1 MTKEKTTM
9 PGIVEIRILPP
20 LAIGRLGSSATPL
33 ENYTLEIAN
42 PVGYRSLVP
51 AATLVVDPITGAV
64 VSANPPASVSFR
76 DVQGNIKPV
85 CPFLEVWM
93 LLAGAKTL
101 TPLTLQALQSL
112 GADETAVSW
121 SVQVGNIKAFRRTG
135 DANDR
140 ITASVAPF
148 SNHNVNAL
156 VGDCPNFKPGKT
168 LPLGSARYLKPTAAF
183 PQIRLRL
190 TPAAGRVYGPTAGDP
205 NIADDVYDA
214 TRGKWA
220 RFREGANNAPPS
232 TEPGGI
238 FASVNNVSRGYLDD
252 ECDGVV
258 QVQVILPGKT
268 LTAMARITFG
278 PPNFAPDG
286 LPIRTVTDELE
297 QVELGPSVSGPVPMA
312 EVGSIVR
319 RALETV
325 RLMNTTALNSPSVNS
340 MANQDTGAG
349 RAAEPIFDPSV
360 VDALAIRARHESVLL
375 ALNSGTMAWF
385 STVLRR
391 YAEVGDL
398 SDDGRRKMP
407 GMMRGADGS
416 HLALTRRQAST
427 IDAAAVAIAPEAP
440 AGNPN
445 PGTLTPTNL
454 SAILYH
460 AQGNPPV
467 AHPSSAISNAFPG
480 LEMDFRNVW
489 RRVFVG
495 IVLHE
500 ADNFVVGVDANA
512 PAKLR
517 ALIGQR
523 LISVN
528 GVSVIGVLQGPSRP
542 GGPVVPLPSNQ
553 NAAANDPMA
562 GKTNLEW
569 SNALAD
575 ALQMEGKSAKCVFVP
590 EGGGPQTKIA
600 LKVRPFF
607 EAGTGVIKRELLE
620 PGELTQSL
628 CSPWQNDYRECSCY
642 YWAASRPDYVN
653 VEPRVD
659 GTSAGHNWL
668 QRGRTASTAK
678 VYIVD
683 DFVDQRLVT
692 YEQLFQNWEH
702 LLKFEIGGRDS
713 E

>member
-1 MTKEKTTM
+1 M
-9 PGIVEIRILPP
+9 PNIVEIRILPP

-42 PVGYRSLVP
+42 PIGYRSLVP
-51 AATLVVDPITGAV
+51 ASTLVVDPATGAIMS
-64 VSANPPASVSFR
+64 SAAPASVSFR
-76 DVQGNIKPV
+76 DAQGNIKPV

-93 LLAGAKTL
+93 LLDGAKTL
-101 TPLTLQALQSL
+101 APLTLQDLRDS
-112 GADETAVSW
+112 GADDTAVSW
-121 SVQVGNIKAFRRTG
+121 SVEVGNIKAFRRTG
-135 DANDR
+135 DPNDK
-140 ITASVAPF
+140 ITASATAFNDHGIKPLKGKC
-148 SNHNVNAL
+148 A
-156 VGDCPNFKPGKT
+156 NFKPGKS
-168 LPLGSARYLKPTAAF
+168 LSFGSVRYLEPTASF
-183 PQIRLRL
+183 PQIRLRF
-190 TPAAGRVYGPTAGDP
+190 TPASGKVYGPTAGDP

-214 TRGKWA
+214 TRGSWTKFNESDPNPPA
-220 RFREGANNAPPS
+220 TRPPS

-238 FASVNNVSRGYLDD
+238 FANVRGVSRGYLDD
-252 ECDGVV
+252 ECDGLV
-258 QVQVILPGKT
+258 QVQVTLPGKT
-268 LTAMARITFG
+268 LTAVARITCG

-286 LPIRTVTDELE
+286 LPIRSVVDELE
-297 QVELGPSVSGPVPMA
+297 QIELGPSVSGPVPMA

-325 RLMNTTALNSPSVNS
+325 RLMNTGVLNSPSVNS
-340 MANQDTGAG
+340 MANQDTGTG

-385 STVLRR
+385 SGVLRR
-391 YAEVGDL
+391 YTEVGDL

-407 GMMRGADGS
+407 GMMRGSDGS
-416 HLALTRRQAST
+416 HLALTRRQASK
-427 IDAAAVAIAPEAP
+427 IDAAALEIAPDP
-440 AGNPN
+440 ASANSGSNQ
-445 PGTLTPTNL
+445 LTPTNL
-454 SAILYH
+454 TAIFYH

-489 RRVFVG
+489 RRVFAG

-500 ADNFVVGVDANA
+500 ADNFVVDVEPNA
-512 PAKLR
+512 SAKLR
-517 ALIGQR
+517 GLIGQR

-528 GVSVIGVLQGPSRP
+528 GVSVIGVLQGPARA
-542 GGPVVPLPSNQ
+542 GGPVVSLPPDES
-553 NAAANDPMA
+553 AAANDPMV

-569 SNALAD
+569 SNCLAD
-575 ALQMEGKSAKCVFVP
+575 ALQMQVKSVSCVFVP
-590 EGGGPQTKIA
+590 QGGGPETKIS

-607 EAGTGVIKRELLE
+607 EAGTGVIKRELLQ

-653 VEPRVD
+653 VEARTD
-659 GTSAGHNWL
+659 GTSGGHNWL
-668 QRGRTASTAK
+668 QLNRNTGADK

-683 DFVDQRLVT
+683 DFADQRLVT
-692 YEQLFQNWEH
+692 YEQLFRDWEH
-702 LLKFEIGGRDS
+702 LLKFEIGGSDS

>member
-1 MTKEKTTM
+1 M
-9 PGIVEIRILPP
+9 PDIVEIRILPP

-33 ENYTLEIAN
+33 ENYTMEIAN

-51 AATLVVDPITGAV
+51 ASTLVVDPVTGAV
-64 VSANPPASVSFR
+64 VSATMPASVAFR
-76 DVQGNIKPV
+76 DAQGNIKPV

-93 LLAGAKTL
+93 LLAGAKNL

-112 GADETAVSW
+112 SADETDVSW
-121 SVQVGNIKAFRRTG
+121 SLEVGNIKAFRRTG
-135 DANDR
+135 DPNDK
-140 ITASVAPF
+140 ISASIAAFNDHGIKVLAG
-148 SNHNVNAL
+148 HCA
-156 VGDCPNFKPGKT
+156 NFKPGKSI
-168 LPLGSARYLKPTAAF
+168 PFGSVRYLKPTVAF
-183 PQIRLRL
+183 PQIRLRF
-190 TPAAGRVYGPTAGDP
+190 TPASGKVYGPTAGDP
-205 NIADDVYDA
+205 NTADDVYDA
-214 TRGKWA
+214 TIGSWTQ
-220 RFREGANNAPPS
+220 FDDGASNPPPSRPPS

-238 FASVNNVSRGYLDD
+238 YANVNGVSRGYLDD
-252 ECDGVV
+252 ECDGMV
-258 QVQVILPGKT
+258 QVQVTLPGKT
-268 LTAMARITFG
+268 LTAVARITCG

-286 LPIRTVTDELE
+286 LPIRTVADELE
-297 QVELGPSVSGPVPMA
+297 QVELGPSVLGPVPMA

-340 MANQDTGAG
+340 MASQDTGAG
-349 RAAEPIFDPSV
+349 RAAEPIFDSSV

-375 ALNSGTMAWF
+375 ALNSGTMTWF
-385 STVLRR
+385 SSVLRR
-391 YAEVGDL
+391 YTEVGDL

-407 GMMRGADGS
+407 GMTRGADGT
-416 HLALTRRQAST
+416 HLALTRRQASK
-427 IDAAAVAIAPEAP
+427 IDAAAAAIEPETAPV
-440 AGNPN
+440 PN
-445 PGTLTPTNL
+445 PGTLKPTNL

-500 ADNFVVGVDANA
+500 ADNFVVDVEANA
-512 PAKLR
+512 SAKLR

-528 GVSVIGVLQGPSRP
+528 GVSVIGVLQGPARP
-542 GGPVVPLPSNQ
+542 GGPVVPLPPNE
-553 NAAANDPMA
+553 NAPANDPMA

-575 ALQMEGKSAKCVFVP
+575 ALQMQGQSVNCVFVP
-590 EGGGPQTKIA
+590 SGGGSSTKIA
-600 LKVRPFF
+600 LEVRPFF
-607 EAGTGVIKRELLE
+607 EAGTGVIKRELLQ

-653 VEPRVD
+653 VEAQAD

-668 QRGRTASTAK
+668 QRDRTASTGK

-683 DFVDQRLVT
+683 DFADQRLVT

-702 LLKFEIGGRDS
+702 LLKFEIGGRDKEES
-713 E
+713 

>member
-1 MTKEKTTM
+1 MSD
-9 PGIVEIRILPP
+9 IVEIRILPP
-20 LAIGRLGSSATPL
+20 LAIARLGSSATPL

-51 AATLVVDPITGAV
+51 APTLVVDQETGAV
-64 VSANPPASVSFR
+64 VNAAAPTSVSFR
-76 DVQGNIKPV
+76 DPKGNIKPV
-85 CPFLEVWM
+85 CPFLEVWI
-93 LLAGAKTL
+93 LLAGAETL
-101 TPLTLQALQSL
+101 APLTLETLK
-112 GADETAVSW
+112 GFNADETDVSW
-121 SVQVGNIKAFRRTG
+121 SVEVGNIKAFRRTG
-135 DANDR
+135 DPSDE
-140 ITASVAPF
+140 ITANIAAF
-148 SNHNVNAL
+148 NDHGIKTLAGQCN
-156 VGDCPNFKPGKT
+156 NFKAGKS
-168 LPLGSARYLKPTAAF
+168 LPFGSVRYLRPTAAF
-183 PQIRLRL
+183 PQIRLRF
-190 TPAAGRVYGPTAGDP
+190 TPAAGKVYGPSAGDP
-205 NIADDVYDA
+205 NVADDVYDA
-214 TRGKWA
+214 SRGSWA
-220 RFREGANNAPPS
+220 KFRENEENPPPFKPPS

-238 FASVNNVSRGYLDD
+238 FANVRGVSRGYLDD
-252 ECDGVV
+252 ECDGIV
-258 QVQVILPGKT
+258 QVRITLAGRT
-268 LTAMARITFG
+268 LTAMARITCG

-286 LPIRTVTDELE
+286 LPIRTVADELE
-297 QVELGPSVSGPVPMA
+297 QVELGPSVSGPVPVSEA
-312 EVGSIVR
+312 GSIVR

-325 RLMNTTALNSPSVNS
+325 RLMNTAALNSPSVNS
-340 MANQDTGAG
+340 MASQDTGAG

-375 ALNSGTMAWF
+375 ALNSGTLAWF
-385 STVLRR
+385 SSVLRR
-391 YAEVGDL
+391 YTEVGDL

-407 GMMRGADGS
+407 GMMRGADGT
-416 HLALTRRQAST
+416 HLALTRRQISK
-427 IDAAAVAIAPEAP
+427 IDMAALGNAPDAPSPAAAPDP
-440 AGNPN
+440 
-445 PGTLTPTNL
+445 LKPTNL
-454 SAILYH
+454 SAMLYH

-467 AHPSSAISNAFPG
+467 AHPTSAISNAFPG

-500 ADNFVVGVDANA
+500 SDNFVVNVDPNA
-512 PAKLR
+512 PTEVQ

-528 GVSVIGVLQGPSRP
+528 GLSVIGVLRGPARP
-542 GGPVVPLPSNQ
+542 RGPVVPLPPNE
-553 NAAANDPMA
+553 NAAPDDPMA

-569 SNALAD
+569 SNCLAD
-575 ALQMEGKSAKCVFVP
+575 ALQMQEKFVDCVFVP
-590 EGGGPQTKIA
+590 QGGGAQTKIS

-607 EAGTGVIKRELLE
+607 ESGTGVIKRELLE

-653 VEPRVD
+653 VEAKKD

-668 QRGRTASTAK
+668 QRDRKTSGDK

-683 DFVDQRLVT
+683 DFADQRLVT

>member
-1 MTKEKTTM
+1 M
-9 PGIVEIRILPP
+9 PRPDIVEIRILPP
-20 LAIGRLGSSATPL
+20 LAIGRLGSSSTPL
-33 ENYTLEIAN
+33 ENYTLQSDSPI
-42 PVGYRSLVP
+42 GYRSLVP
-51 AATLVVDPITGAV
+51 ASTLVVDSNSGAII
-64 VSANPPASVSFR
+64 SAAPPLSLSFR

-85 CPFLEVWM
+85 SPFLEVWA
-93 LLAGAKTL
+93 LFAGADTL
-101 TPLTLQALQSL
+101 TPLTLTALQALNL
-112 GADETAVSW
+112 NATAVAW

-135 DANDR
+135 DPNDK
-140 ITASVAPF
+140 IEASLPAF
-148 SNHNVNAL
+148 SDHTIKPL
-156 VGDCPNFKPGKT
+156 IGKCPNFKAGKS
-168 LPLGSARYLKPTAAF
+168 LPFGSVRYILPTAAF

-190 TPAAGRVYGPTAGDP
+190 TPAAGKVYGPTTGDP
-205 NIADDVYDA
+205 NIADDVYDR

-220 RFREGANNAPPS
+220 QFQEGANNAPPS

-238 FASVNNVSRGYLDD
+238 FANVNGVSRGYLDD
-252 ECDGVV
+252 ECDGIV
-258 QVQVILPGKT
+258 QVQLTLPGKV
-268 LTAMARITFG
+268 LTAFARVTCG

-286 LPIRTVTDELE
+286 LPIRTVEDELE
-297 QVELGPSVSGPVPMA
+297 QVELGPAVVGPVPLA
-312 EVGSIVR
+312 ETGAIVR

-340 MANQDTGAG
+340 MANQDTGNG

-375 ALNSGTMAWF
+375 ALNSGTLAWF

-391 YAEVGDL
+391 YTEVGDL

-416 HLALTRRQAST
+416 HLALTRRQAAK
-427 IDAAAVAIAPEAP
+427 IDADAIATAP
-440 AGNPN
+440 APPPPA
-445 PGTLTPTNL
+445 PGLLTPTNL
-454 SAILYH
+454 SAIQYQ

-467 AHPSSAISNAFPG
+467 AHPQSAISNAFPG

-500 ADNFVVGVDANA
+500 SDNFVVDFDAGA

-517 ALIGQR
+517 ALKGQR
-523 LISVN
+523 LLSVN
-528 GVSVIGVLQGPSRP
+528 GIVVIGDLKGPTRS
-542 GGPVVPLPSNQ
+542 GGPVGPLPPNQ
-553 NAAANDPMA
+553 NAPNDPMT

-569 SNALAD
+569 SNSLAD
-575 ALQMEGKSAKCVFVP
+575 ALQMQGQSVQCVFAP
-590 EGGGPQTKIA
+590 EGGGKHTTIS

-607 EAGTGVIKRELLE
+607 EAGTGVIKRELLQ

-653 VEPRVD
+653 VEPRID

-668 QRGRTASTAK
+668 QRDRTPTTAK

-683 DFVDQRLVT
+683 DFQDQRLVT
-692 YEQLFQNWEH
+692 YEQLFQDWEH
-702 LLKFEIGGRDS
+702 LLKFAIGGHDA